1 MIIHVDDDAEE
12 VIIEEIKTRI
22 LAKAKGLEPTKIN
35 LWKVAFENYS
45 ESLTALQNLIYKR

>member
-1 MIIHVDDDAEE
+1 VIIHVDDDAEE